1 MAESVQALHRR
12 AQRHLNRGEYAPL
25 AACCK
30 AILSQQQDFADA
42 WFLLSVVAEAA
53 GDLPRAQ
60 GLRARA
66 LELDGGN
73 AEYLA
78 QQARLLSRL
87 NRNADALAAARSA
100 LAAGPANAL
109 GFDTAGVV
117 LSRLARYEEA
127 RGALAEAVRLAPDNA
142 QYRFNLAAAEQ
153 FLGHAEAAE
162 THYRTALAL
171 RPAFARAWWALSEL
185 RKTGDAAGDL
195 PVLTAQAE
203 RTDLSAEDALY
214 LGHALAREHELR
226 GDHAAAFRA
235 LEKGKAGRR
244 AKALEGRARDAA
256 LFTALRE
263 SFRERDR
270 ERRSRSGDRANPLFV
285 VGMPRTGTTL
295 VERILSSHEA
305 VTSLGEIQ
313 DLAHAVRRSAGTGG
327 SGAVL
332 DPAVVSAALAAPAG
346 AAAAHYLESTAARL
360 EGTAAPGQ
368 YLLDKMPLN
377 ALYVGF
383 ILRSLPGARIVLLRR
398 DPRDTCLSNYR
409 QLFAVDYSYYD
420 YHYDLESTAHY
431 VAAFERLMG
440 HWQSLYGDR
449 VHSLHYEALV
459 ADPESEV
466 RSLLTYL
473 DLPWEPLCLAFH
485 QNAGGV
491 ATPSALQVRK
501 PLYRDALARW
511 RRYEKELAP
520 ATAILAEAGV
530 LPPAAG
536 A

>member
-12 AQRHLNRGEYAPL
+12 AQRHLNRGEYGPL

-30 AILSQQQDFADA
+30 AILAQRKDFADA

-53 GDLPRAQ
+53 GDLPRAEA
-60 GLRARA
+60 LRARA
-66 LELDGGN
+66 LELDSGN

-87 NRNADALAAARSA
+87 NRNAEALAAARGA
-100 LAAGPANAL
+100 LAAGPGNAL

-117 LSRLARYEEA
+117 LSRLGRYDEA
-127 RGALAEAVRLAPDNA
+127 QAALAEAVRLAPDNP

-153 FLGHAEAAE
+153 FLGHAKAAE
-162 THYRTALAL
+162 EHYRAALAL

-185 RKTGDAAGDL
+185 RKTGGSADDL
-195 PVLTAQAE
+195 PALTAQAA
-203 RTDLSAEDALY
+203 RPDLSAEDALY
-214 LGHALAREHELR
+214 LGHALARAYELC
-226 GDHAAAFRA
+226 GDHAAAFAA

-244 AKALEGRARDAA
+244 SRALDGRARDAA
-256 LFTALRE
+256 LFAALRD
-263 SFRERDR
+263 SFAECDR
-270 ERRSRSGDRANPLFV
+270 ERRPRKAGDATPLFV

-295 VERILSSHEA
+295 VERMLTSHDA
-305 VTSLGEIQ
+305 VTSLGELQ
-313 DLAHAVRRSAGTGG
+313 DFAHAVRRSAGSGG
-327 SGAVL
+327 GAVL
-332 DPAVVSAALAAPAG
+332 DPEVVRAALAAPAAI
-346 AAAAHYLESTAARL
+346 AATHYRESTAARL
-360 EGTAAPGQ
+360 ETPPGPGQ
-368 YLLDKMPLN
+368 YILDKMPLN
-377 ALYVGF
+377 ALYIGF
-383 ILRSLPGARIVLLRR
+383 ILRSLPDARIVLLRR
-398 DPRDTCLSNYR
+398 DPRDTCLSNFR

-420 YHYDLESTAHY
+420 YHYDLESTARY
-431 VAAFERLMG
+431 VADFERLMA
-440 HWQSLYGDR
+440 HWQSRYEGR
-449 VHSLHYEALV
+449 MHSLHYEALV
-459 ADPESEV
+459 ADPEREV
-466 RSLLTYL
+466 RALLDYL
-473 DLPWEPLCLAFH
+473 ELPWEPRCLAFH

-530 LPPAAG
+530 LPEAAG

>member
-12 AQRHLNRGEYAPL
+12 AQRHLNRGEYGPL

-30 AILSQQQDFADA
+30 AILAQRKDFADA
-42 WFLLSVVAEAA
+42 WFLLSVVAEVA
-53 GDLPRAQ
+53 GDLPRAE

-66 LELDGGN
+66 LELDRDN

-78 QQARLLSRL
+78 QQARLLSQRG
-87 NRNADALAAARSA
+87 RSAEALAAARAA
-100 LAAGPANAL
+100 LAAGPGNAL
-109 GFDTAGVV
+109 GFDTVGVV

-127 RGALAEAVRLAPDNA
+127 RSALTEAVRLAPDNP

-162 THYRTALAL
+162 EHYRAALAL

-185 RKTGDAAGDL
+185 HKTGGSADDL
-195 PVLTAQAE
+195 PALTAQAA
-203 RTDLSAEDALY
+203 RPDLSAEDALY
-214 LGHALAREHELR
+214 LGHALARAYELC
-226 GDHAAAFRA
+226 GDHAAAFAA

-244 AKALEGRARDAA
+244 SRALDGRARDAA
-256 LFTALRE
+256 LFAALRD
-263 SFRERDR
+263 SFAECDR
-270 ERRSRSGDRANPLFV
+270 ERRPRKAGDATPLFV

-295 VERILSSHEA
+295 VERILTSHGA

-327 SGAVL
+327 GGAVL
-332 DPAVVSAALAAPAG
+332 DPAVVSAALGAPAG
-346 AAAAHYLESTAARL
+346 TAGADYRESTAARL
-360 EGTAAPGQ
+360 ETPPAPGA
-368 YLLDKMPLN
+368 YILDKMPLN
-377 ALYVGF
+377 ALYIGF
-383 ILRSLPGARIVLLRR
+383 ILRSLPEARIVLLRR
-398 DPRDTCLSNYR
+398 DPRDTCLSNFR

-431 VAAFERLMG
+431 VADFERLMA
-440 HWQSLYGDR
+440 HWQTLYGGR
-449 VHSLHYEALV
+449 IHNLAYEALV
-459 ADPESEV
+459 ADPEHEV
-466 RSLLTYL
+466 RALLDYL
-473 DLPWEPLCLAFH
+473 ELPWEPRCLAFH
-485 QNAGGV
+485 QNTAGV

-530 LPPAAG
+530 LPAATG

>member
-1 MAESVQALHRR
+1 MAVSVQALHRR
-12 AQRHLNRGEYAPL
+12 AQRHLNRGEYGPL

-30 AILSQQQDFADA
+30 AILAQRKDFADA

-53 GDLPRAQ
+53 GDLPRAE

-87 NRNADALAAARSA
+87 SRSAEALAAARGA

-109 GFDTAGVV
+109 GFDTVGVV

-127 RGALAEAVRLAPDNA
+127 RGALAEAVRLAPDNP

-153 FLGHAEAAE
+153 FLGHGEAAE
-162 THYRTALAL
+162 AHYRAALAR
-171 RPAFARAWWALSEL
+171 RPDFARAWWALSEL

-195 PVLTAQAE
+195 PALETQAR
-203 RTDLSAEDALY
+203 RTELSAEDALY

-244 AKALEGRARDAA
+244 ARALEGRTRDAA
-256 LFTALRE
+256 LFSALRE
-263 SFRERDR
+263 NFRESDR
-270 ERRSRSGDRANPLFV
+270 ERRPRNRDAATPLFV

-295 VERILSSHEA
+295 VERILTSHEA

-327 SGAVL
+327 GGGVL

-346 AAAAHYLESTAARL
+346 AAAAHYLESTAARR
-360 EGTAAPGQ
+360 ETPPAPGQ
-368 YLLDKMPLN
+368 YILDKMPLN
-377 ALYVGF
+377 ALYLGF
-383 ILRSLPGARIVLLRR
+383 ILRSLPAARIVLLRR

-420 YHYDLESTAHY
+420 YHYDLESTARY
-431 VAAFERLMG
+431 VADFEQLMA
-440 HWQSLYGDR
+440 HWKALYGERIHD
-449 VHSLHYEALV
+449 LPYEALV
-459 ADPESEV
+459 ADPEREV
-466 RSLLTYL
+466 RALLAYL
-473 DLPWEPLCLAFH
+473 ELPWEPRCLAFH
-485 QNAGGV
+485 RNAAGV
-491 ATPSALQVRK
+491 ATPSALQVRM
-501 PLYRDALARW
+501 PLYRDALERW
-511 RRYEKELAP
+511 RRYERELAP